1 MISFIIAILFW
12 VIGIVVMAS
21 GYVVV
26 PKIKEATRKLLHRA
40 EENKFK
46 DNSES
51 IAYQIEGKL
60 VDSMPWYSYYL
71 LTFIIGMVIFVL
83 GFVALSFH
91 YR

>member
-12 VIGIVVMAS
+12 VIGIIVMAS

-26 PKIKEATRKLLHRA
+26 PKIKDAAHKLLRRA

-60 VDSMPWYSYYL
+60 VDYMPWFSYYL
-71 LTFIIGMVIFVL
+71 VTFIIGMVIFVL
-83 GFVALSFH
+83 GFIALSFH